1 MAAIVVKAGL
11 SLARR
16 IKKLKADLVKVTGQK
31 STPLRQERKVK
42 IQEQLNKL
50 QKKPKAT
57 APKRILDET
66 AKGKLLYPDIVE
78 GTKRAKTA
86 KQWKA
91 MPKKDRGE
99 AWRLSQA
106 QIKDKLSEL
115 GGGTGGGRR
124 SMPLTRAGEK
134 LAFSKNPAD
143 HEKLLRSLEL
153 KGEQSPFIRHG
164 YDAPLAAKGRLS
176 PKEYEALST
185 AEKIEYKRNR
195 PTPELTRAQA
205 GRAMRGKEMPFDPE
219 DIATGFGEFKKGGL
233 SRKKYQSTKKYGG
246 KEYVYMG
253 GGLVKDIMHFKKK
266 RGR

>member
-11 SLARR
+11 SLARH
-16 IKKLKADLVKVTGQK
+16 IKKLKAQLAKIGGQK
-31 STPLRQERKVK
+31 STPIRQDRKVK
-42 IQEQLNKL
+42 IQAALDKL
-50 QKKPKAT
+50 QKQTKAPSPKKKPQTLKQELT
-57 APKRILDET
+57 ADET
-66 AKGKLLYPDIVE
+66 ARGVE
-78 GTKRAKTA
+78 RAKTA

-124 SMPLTRAGEK
+124 SMPLTPAGEK

-153 KGEQSPFIRHG
+153 KGERSPFIRHG

-176 PKEYEALST
+176 PKEYKSLST

-195 PTPELTRAQA
+195 PTPELTREQA
-205 GRAMRGKEMPFDPE
+205 ARAMRGKEMPFDPE
-219 DIATGFGEFKKGGL
+219 DIATGFGEFKKGGMT
-233 SRKKYQSTKKYGG
+233 RKKYQSTKKYGG